1 MKFVTRQPPPVS
13 IQLAPMIDIL
23 LLLLSFFIISW
34 QFNKSE
40 TELNVSVPT
49 AQEGAEP
56 KQMRGEIII
65 NVLADGA
72 IRVEGQTMDKVQL
85 LEKLAKIAKQYPN
98 QPVRIRGDGNV
109 AYQRIVEIID
119 TCQKAGIWNI
129 SFATQRPTPAPS
141 K

>member
-1 MKFVTRQPPPVS
+1 MKFSSRMPPAIA

-23 LLLLSFFIISW
+23 LLLLSFFLISW
-34 QFNKSE
+34 QFSKSE

-49 AQEGAEP
+49 AQEGAES

-65 NVLADGA
+65 NVFADGG
-72 IRVEGQTMDKVQL
+72 IKVEGLTINRDQLFDKL
-85 LEKLAKIAKQYPN
+85 SAIARQFPS
-98 QPVRIRGDGNV
+98 QPVRLRGDGSV

-129 SFATQRPTPAPS
+129 SFATQLPEPQ

>member
-1 MKFVTRQPPPVS
+1 M
-13 IQLAPMIDIL
+13 QLAPMIDIL

-34 QFNKSE
+34 QFSKSE

-56 KQMRGEIII
+56 ERVRGEIII
-65 NVLADGA
+65 NVLADGI
-72 IRVEGQTMDKVQL
+72 IRVEGLAVDRSQL
-85 LEKLAKIAKQYPN
+85 FTKLAAIAKQFQN
-98 QPVRIRGDGNV
+98 QPVRIRGDGGV
-109 AYQRIVEIID
+109 AYQRIVEVID

-129 SFATQRPTPAPS
+129 SFATQRPPET

>member
-1 MKFVTRQPPPVS
+1 
-13 IQLAPMIDIL
+13 MIDIL

-34 QFNKSE
+34 QFSKSE

-72 IRVEGQTMDKVQL
+72 IRVEGLAVDKPQL
-85 LEKLAKIAKQYPN
+85 LDKLSKIAKQYPN

-129 SFATQRPTPAPS
+129 SFATQRPAAAGAAPPVTPE
-141 K
+141 

>member
-1 MKFVTRQPPPVS
+1 MKFQTRQPPPVS
-13 IQLAPMIDIL
+13 LQLAPMIDIL

-34 QFNKSE
+34 QFNKAE

-65 NVLADGA
+65 NVLADGV
-72 IRVEGQTMDKVQL
+72 IRVEGQTMDKAQL
-85 LEKLAKIAKQYPN
+85 LEKLSRIAKQYPN

-109 AYQRIVEIID
+109 AYQRIVEVID
-119 TCQKAGIWNI
+119 TCQKAGVWNI
-129 SFATQRPTPAPS
+129 SFATQRPTPAE
-141 K
+141 